1 MNHTNERVL
10 AHQLA
15 RVLTTEEYAVVA
27 GGSATGTTISSGGNT
42 CHDQDDSSG
51 TVTQCK

>member
-15 RVLTTEEYAVVA
+15 RVLSTEEYAAVA
-27 GGSATGTTISSGGNT
+27 GGSATGTQISSGGNT
-42 CHDQDDSSG
+42 CHDTDDTDG
-51 TVTQCK
+51 TVTKCK